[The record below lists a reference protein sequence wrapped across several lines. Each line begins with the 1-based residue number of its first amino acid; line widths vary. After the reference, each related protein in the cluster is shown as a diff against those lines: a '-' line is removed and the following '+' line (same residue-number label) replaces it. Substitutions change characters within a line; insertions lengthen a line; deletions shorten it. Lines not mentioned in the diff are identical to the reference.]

1 MYKRQVWND
10 LGLTEF
16 EKEWVHNVSSNDVKI
31 FNENILDNIDRV
43 SEIKIFGGEPVLLDR
58 MWEFLDKVE
67 DDDAKQIDIVM
78 STNLTQIK
86 HKDWSLLDIDKKF
99 KSLKLMVSCDH
110 YGEQLEFIRYP
121 IDVKQFEQNLQI
133 MKDYIIFIACTV
145 SVLNVFDLKKIEEY
159 YKDFAVSFEPVYSPK
174 SLSIKNIPNKEILRI
189 KVLGKKI
196 VNGEMHILESNFDYV
211 FSVLNGKIDEGT
223 IKNLFTT
230 IRNDDKKIDISF
242 KIPDKVLTG
251 SKYDI
256 DIIIN
261 KPLEEVIIAGAIK
274 PHQVNSFFEQEILL
288 EPLAS
293 GGIFKMTRAPSKPGI
308 QIWSGI
314 IAHPEG
320 MITFTKS
327 IDIVDKI

>member
-1 MYKRQVWND
+1 MFNLNLFKNI
-10 LGLTEF
+10 G
-16 EKEWVHNVSSNDVKI
+16 VSLYLFIYLIIPYSAITQTLKVDFIRNL
-31 FNENILDNIDRV
+31 EN
-43 SEIKIFGGEPVLLDR
+43 
-58 MWEFLDKVE
+58 
-67 DDDAKQIDIVM
+67 
-78 STNLTQIK
+78 
-86 HKDWSLLDIDKKF
+86 SLNTRD
-99 KSLKLMVSCDH
+99 
-110 YGEQLEFIRYP
+110 LEFIRKNFRNDENKNIP
-121 IDVKQFEQNLQI
+121 KQFS
-133 MKDYIIFIACTV
+133 KIINDFPDSKWKIKR
-145 SVLNVFDLKKIEEY
+145 LK
-159 YKDFAVSFEPVYSPK
+159 S
-174 SLSIKNIPNKEILRI
+174 NIPNKEILRI

-196 VNGEMHILESNFDYV
+196 VNEEIHILESNFDYV

-320 MITFTKS
+320 IITFTKS
-327 IDIVDKI
+327 IDIVEKI

>member
-1 MYKRQVWND
+1 MFNLNLFKNIGLPLYLFIYLIIPYSAITQTLKVNFVKD
-10 LGLTEF
+10 LQ
-16 EKEWVHNVSSNDVKI
+16 N
-31 FNENILDNIDRV
+31 
-43 SEIKIFGGEPVLLDR
+43 
-58 MWEFLDKVE
+58 
-67 DDDAKQIDIVM
+67 
-78 STNLTQIK
+78 
-86 HKDWSLLDIDKKF
+86 SLNARD
-99 KSLKLMVSCDH
+99 
-110 YGEQLEFIRYP
+110 LEFIRKNFRNDESR
-121 IDVKQFEQNLQI
+121 IITKQFSQI
-133 MKDYIIFIACTV
+133 INDFPESKWKIKR
-145 SVLNVFDLKKIEEY
+145 LK
-159 YKDFAVSFEPVYSPK
+159 S
-174 SLSIKNIPNKEILRI
+174 NIPNEDILQV
-189 KVLGKKI
+189 KVSGEKI
-196 VNGEMHILESNFDYV
+196 VNGEIFILESNFDYL
-211 FSVLNGKIDEGT
+211 FSIINGKIDAGI

-274 PHQVNSFFEQEILL
+274 PHQVNTYFEQEILL

-320 MITFTKS
+320 IITFTKS
-327 IDIVDKI
+327 IDIVEKI

>member
-1 MYKRQVWND
+1 MLNLNLFKNIGVPLY
-10 LGLTEF
+10 LFIYLIIPYSAITETF
-16 EKEWVHNVSSNDVKI
+16 KI
-31 FNENILDNIDRV
+31 DFIRNLEN
-43 SEIKIFGGEPVLLDR
+43 
-58 MWEFLDKVE
+58 
-67 DDDAKQIDIVM
+67 
-78 STNLTQIK
+78 
-86 HKDWSLLDIDKKF
+86 SLNNRD
-99 KSLKLMVSCDH
+99 
-110 YGEQLEFIRYP
+110 LEFIRKNFKNDEKQNIP
-121 IDVKQFEQNLQI
+121 KQFSKIVNDFPES
-133 MKDYIIFIACTV
+133 KW
-145 SVLNVFDLKKIEEY
+145 KIERL
-159 YKDFAVSFEPVYSPK
+159 K
-174 SLSIKNIPNKEILRI
+174 SNIPNKEILRI
-189 KVLGKKI
+189 KVSGKKI
-196 VNGEMHILESNFDYV
+196 VNGEMYILESDFDYI
-211 FSVLNGKIDEGT
+211 FSILNGKINEGS

-230 IRNDDKKIDISF
+230 IRNDGKKIDIIF

-256 DIIIN
+256 DIILN

-314 IAHPEG
+314 IAHPNG

>member
-1 MYKRQVWND
+1 MLNLNLFR
-10 LGLTEF
+10 
-16 EKEWVHNVSSNDVKI
+16 
-31 FNENILDNIDRV
+31 NIGFPLYLFIYLILPY
-43 SEIKIFGGEPVLLDR
+43 SAITQTL
-58 MWEFLDKVE
+58 KV
-67 DDDAKQIDIVM
+67 D
-78 STNLTQIK
+78 
-86 HKDWSLLDIDKKF
+86 
-99 KSLKLMVSCDH
+99 
-110 YGEQLEFIRYP
+110 FIR
-121 IDVKQFEQNLQI
+121 NLE
-133 MKDYIIFIACTV
+133 T
-145 SVLNVFDLKKIEEY
+145 SLNKRDLKFIRKNFRNDENQ
-159 YKDFAVSFEPVYSPK
+159 
-174 SLSIKNIPNKEILRI
+174 NIPKEFSKIINDFPDSKWKIKRLKSNITNKEILRI

-196 VNGEMHILESNFDYV
+196 VNGEIHILESNFDYV

-223 IKNLFTT
+223 IKNSFTT
-230 IRNDDKKIDISF
+230 IRNDNKKIDISF

-256 DIIIN
+256 DIILN

-274 PHQVNSFFEQEILL
+274 PHQVNSVFEQEILL
-288 EPLAS
+288 EPLSS

>member
-1 MYKRQVWND
+1 MFSLNLFKKIGVPLYLFIYLIITYSAITQTLKVDFIRNLETSLNKRD
-10 LGLTEF
+10 
-16 EKEWVHNVSSNDVKI
+16 
-31 FNENILDNIDRV
+31 
-43 SEIKIFGGEPVLLDR
+43 
-58 MWEFLDKVE
+58 
-67 DDDAKQIDIVM
+67 
-78 STNLTQIK
+78 
-86 HKDWSLLDIDKKF
+86 
-99 KSLKLMVSCDH
+99 
-110 YGEQLEFIRYP
+110 LEFIRKNFRNDENQNIP
-121 IDVKQFEQNLQI
+121 KQFS
-133 MKDYIIFIACTV
+133 KIINDFPD
-145 SVLNVFDLKKIEEY
+145 SKWKIKRLE
-159 YKDFAVSFEPVYSPK
+159 S
-174 SLSIKNIPNKEILRI
+174 NIPNKEILRI
-189 KVLGKKI
+189 KVSGRKI
-196 VNGEMHILESNFDYV
+196 VNGEMHILESDFDYV

-242 KIPDKVLTG
+242 KIPEKVLTG

-256 DIIIN
+256 DIILN
-261 KPLEEVIIAGAIK
+261 KPLEEVIITGAIK
-274 PHQVNSFFEQEILL
+274 AHQVNSLFEQEILL

>member
-1 MYKRQVWND
+1 MFNLNLFKNIGVPLYLFIYLIIPYSAITQTLKVDFIRNLETSLNKRD
-10 LGLTEF
+10 
-16 EKEWVHNVSSNDVKI
+16 
-31 FNENILDNIDRV
+31 
-43 SEIKIFGGEPVLLDR
+43 
-58 MWEFLDKVE
+58 
-67 DDDAKQIDIVM
+67 
-78 STNLTQIK
+78 
-86 HKDWSLLDIDKKF
+86 
-99 KSLKLMVSCDH
+99 
-110 YGEQLEFIRYP
+110 LEFIRKNFRNDENKNIP
-121 IDVKQFEQNLQI
+121 KQFS
-133 MKDYIIFIACTV
+133 KIINDFPDSKWKIKR
-145 SVLNVFDLKKIEEY
+145 LK
-159 YKDFAVSFEPVYSPK
+159 S
-174 SLSIKNIPNKEILRI
+174 NIPNKEILRI

-196 VNGEMHILESNFDYV
+196 VNGEIHILESNFDYI

-293 GGIFKMTRAPSKPGI
+293 GGIFKITRAPSKPGI

-327 IDIVDKI
+327 INIVDKI